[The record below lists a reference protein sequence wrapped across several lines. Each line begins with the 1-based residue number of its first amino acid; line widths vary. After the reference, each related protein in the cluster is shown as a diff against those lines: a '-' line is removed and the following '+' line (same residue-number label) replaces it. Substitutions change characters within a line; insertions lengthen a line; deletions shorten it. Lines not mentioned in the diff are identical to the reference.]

1 MITGADGQRLKMLGA
16 FAGRDFMPF
25 EFLGFYTG
33 DLLEFEDGEGPRR
46 TEDWS
51 REIQNTVTGDSPP
64 ITQYTHILSHWLTYT
79 LQIHYPPPPFS
90 YLIHIHPLPG
100 CLPPTQG
107 ETTNRL
113 HISFECGILCPRH
126 AYVCPAQSRS
136 RGSCVKSSVMECNRS
151 MDTGSCCTANYPFW
165 YQPRRVSRRPEDS
178 ASAWSA
184 TRPPAPCACQRN
196 ARRLLRQRP
205 VARRRMLLNAEI
217 GNGLAPDGRGRW
229 AVDAVLA
236 IR

>member
-1 MITGADGQRLKMLGA
+1 MRVGRTMITGADGQRLKMLGA
-16 FAGRDFMPF
+16 FAGRDYMPF

-64 ITQYTHILSHWLTYT
+64 ITRYTHILSHWLTYT

-113 HISFECGILCPRH
+113 HISFEFCLPWAAG
-126 AYVCPAQSRS
+126 
-136 RGSCVKSSVMECNRS
+136 
-151 MDTGSCCTANYPFW
+151 
-165 YQPRRVSRRPEDS
+165 
-178 ASAWSA
+178 
-184 TRPPAPCACQRN
+184 PPAPSSCPA
-196 ARRLLRQRP
+196 ARP
-205 VARRRMLLNAEI
+205 PRRRPAGAQHRPIL
-217 GNGLAPDGRGRW
+217 P
-229 AVDAVLA
+229 
-236 IR
+236 